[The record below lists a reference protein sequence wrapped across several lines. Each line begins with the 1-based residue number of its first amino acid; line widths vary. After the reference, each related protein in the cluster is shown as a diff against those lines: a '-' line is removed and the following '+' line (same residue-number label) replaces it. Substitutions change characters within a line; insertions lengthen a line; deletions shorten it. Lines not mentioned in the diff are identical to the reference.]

1 MTVLDCIILCLLITG
16 MVMGFIKGLTKQAF
30 AVLGIIL
37 GIILGTLFYK
47 PFADF
52 LRETMNMPDRPASIM
67 AFFIILLVV
76 PLICGVLGNLLSKLI
91 HVASLGFIDRILG
104 AAFGLLKYL
113 LIMGLVI
120 MLLDMTGLSE
130 KYINRSERRQSK
142 MYVYVRNVTSFCLQW
157 TWDKIQDSAEEL
169 VPELKNKKGN
179 SNTGSSNQKSV

>member
-1 MTVLDCIILCLLITG
+1 MKPRANGMDFIANGIMAMNVFEPEDAIPMLIWTAINDAISDDATASARQKAA
-16 MVMGFIKGLTKQAF
+16 VVGL
-30 AVLGIIL
+30 IL

-91 HVASLGFIDRILG
+91 HIASLGFIDRLLG

-113 LIMGLVI
+113 LIMGLII
-120 MLLDMTGLSE
+120 MLLDMTGYSD
-130 KYINRSERRQSK
+130 KIINRTERRQSK
-142 MYVYVRNVTSFCLQW
+142 MYTRTPAC
-157 TWDKIQDSAEEL
+157 
-169 VPELKNKKGN
+169 
-179 SNTGSSNQKSV
+179 

>member
-1 MTVLDCIILCLLITG
+1 
-16 MVMGFIKGLTKQAF
+16 MVMGFIKGFTKQAF
-30 AVLGIIL
+30 AVVGLIL

-91 HVASLGFIDRILG
+91 HIASLGFIDRLLG

-113 LIMGLVI
+113 LIMGLII
-120 MLLDMTGLSE
+120 MLLDMTGYSD
-130 KYINRSERRQSK
+130 KIINRTERRQSK

-169 VPELKNKKGN
+169 VPELKNKRNN
-179 SNTGSSNQKSV
+179 STGSSNHKSV

>member
-1 MTVLDCIILCLLITG
+1 MDCIILCLLITG
-16 MVMGFIKGLTKQAF
+16 MVMGFIKGFTKQAF
-30 AVLGIIL
+30 AVVGLIL

-91 HVASLGFIDRILG
+91 HIASLGFIDRLLG

-113 LIMGLVI
+113 LIMGLII
-120 MLLDMTGLSE
+120 MLLDMTGYSD
-130 KYINRSERRQSK
+130 KIINRTERRQSK

-169 VPELKNKKGN
+169 VPELKNKRNN
-179 SNTGSSNQKSV
+179 STGSSNHKSV

>member
-1 MTVLDCIILCLLITG
+1 
-16 MVMGFIKGLTKQAF
+16 MGFIKGLTKQAF

-130 KYINRSERRQSK
+130 NTLTTKIAYARDIRFFLEFALNYYPYFADKSIK
-142 MYVYVRNVTSFCLQW
+142 DISFEDLGQIS
-157 TWDKIQDSAEEL
+157 TEDITRL
-169 VPELKNKKGN
+169 
-179 SNTGSSNQKSV
+179 

>member
-1 MTVLDCIILCLLITG
+1 
-16 MVMGFIKGLTKQAF
+16 MGFIKGFTKQAF
-30 AVLGIIL
+30 AVVGLIL

-91 HVASLGFIDRILG
+91 HIASLGFIDRLLG

-113 LIMGLVI
+113 LIMGLII
-120 MLLDMTGLSE
+120 MLLDMTGYSD
-130 KYINRSERRQSK
+130 KIINRTERRQSK

-169 VPELKNKKGN
+169 VPELKYKRNN
-179 SNTGSSNQKSV
+179 STSSSNLKSV

>member
-1 MTVLDCIILCLLITG
+1 
-16 MVMGFIKGLTKQAF
+16 MGFIKGFTKQAF
-30 AVLGIIL
+30 AVVGLIL

-91 HVASLGFIDRILG
+91 HIASLGFIDRLLG

-113 LIMGLVI
+113 LIMGLII
-120 MLLDMTGLSE
+120 MLLDMTGYSD
-130 KYINRSERRQSK
+130 KIINRTERRQSK

-169 VPELKNKKGN
+169 VPELKNKRNN
-179 SNTGSSNQKSV
+179 STGSSNHKSV

>member
-1 MTVLDCIILCLLITG
+1 
-16 MVMGFIKGLTKQAF
+16 MGFIKGFTKQAF
-30 AVLGIIL
+30 AVVGLIL

-91 HVASLGFIDRILG
+91 HIASLGFIDRLLG

-113 LIMGLVI
+113 LIMGLII
-120 MLLDMTGLSE
+120 MLLDMTGYSD
-130 KYINRSERRQSK
+130 KIINRTERRQSK

-169 VPELKNKKGN
+169 VPELKNKKKN
-179 SNTGSSNQKSV
+179 STGSSNHKSV

>member
-16 MVMGFIKGLTKQAF
+16 MVMGFIKGFTKQAF
-30 AVLGIIL
+30 AVVGLIL

-91 HVASLGFIDRILG
+91 HIASLGFIDRLLG

-113 LIMGLVI
+113 LIMGLII
-120 MLLDMTGLSE
+120 MLLDMTGYSD
-130 KYINRSERRQSK
+130 KIINRTERRQSK

-169 VPELKNKKGN
+169 VPELKGKRNNNTYQSTPKK
-179 SNTGSSNQKSV
+179 V